1 MEEIKTHTQSG
12 VTGPC
17 SATFPHLPGLLPF
30 GESPAYLLDGQER
43 ISWVDTNGKSSL
55 NFQASM
61 LLYTILAIPLC
72 FIIIGI
78 PIILILIVLRIVCII
93 VASIKASKGEVFKY
107 PLSIPFVQ

>member
-1 MEEIKTHTQSG
+1 
-12 VTGPC
+12 
-17 SATFPHLPGLLPF
+17 
-30 GESPAYLLDGQER
+30 
-43 ISWVDTNGKSSL
+43 
-55 NFQASM
+55 M